1 MPLVLLILYLFFEV
15 MTTAAFINA
24 FGGLALFLEIIISAV
39 VGMLMFSGLNRH
51 LGSLM
56 GDLMARRISEQEL
69 VASSLYRV
77 IGALLLIMPGLLT
90 DLLGLAMQF
99 RFLGRG
105 VMRRF
110 YHQETPKTKP
120 KGESREEIIDVEVI
134 DSARSVHR
142 SASGSDQ
149 QRD

>member
-1 MPLVLLILYLFFEV
+1 VPLVLLILYLFFEV

-24 FGGLALFLEIIISAV
+24 FGGLALFLEIITTAV
-39 VGMLMFSGLNRH
+39 VGVLMFSGLNRH
-51 LGSLM
+51 MGSLM

-77 IGALLLIMPGLLT
+77 IGALLLIVPGILT
-90 DLLGLAMQF
+90 DLLGLMMQF

-110 YHQETPKTKP
+110 YRTQSPQTHP
-120 KGESREEIIDVEVI
+120 KGESREEIIDVEVV
-134 DSARSVHR
+134 DSADATHH
-142 SASGSDQ
+142 SGSSRDQ
-149 QRD
+149 